1 MRTLP
6 LHTRRHDGASEINKK
21 ERSTPLRIYG
31 STVLIYKSKLAMPSR
46 VRGALPLV
54 ADSDSILRLMVSDIK
69 TLFDAGAH
77 FALPRARRHP
87 SAAPFLFG
95 TKDRT
100 DIFNLEETERRLEA
114 ACAFVRSL
122 AGKHMLFGGGKN
134 EGAGLVKSV
143 GLA

>member
-6 LHTRRHDGASEINKK
+6 LHTRRHDCASAINKK

-54 ADSDSILRLMVSDIK
+54 ADSASILRLMISDIK

-87 SAAPFLFG
+87 SAAPFLSG
-95 TKDRT
+95 KKTPP
-100 DIFNLEETERRLEA
+100 DIFILGEPGRPLEA
-114 ACAFVRSL
+114 ARSFVRSL
-122 AGKHMLFGGGKN
+122 AGKHMLFVGGKN
-134 EGAGLVKSV
+134 E
-143 GLA
+143 